1 MIGTREIIDS
11 AIMIASATH
20 SCRSV
25 RHPLRE
31 LTIHPLAPSV
41 LDETGPGAHPRCLDK
56 GDSIPQPT
64 NIPAVIDKVT
74 GKPMITPKISLL
86 ITKKS
91 RTHPAPHMI
100 KMG

>member
-1 MIGTREIIDS
+1 VMGTREIIDS

-20 SCRSV
+20 SYGSV
-25 RHPLRE
+25 RHSAWR

-64 NIPAVIDKVT
+64 NIPAVIDRVT
-74 GKPMITPKISLL
+74 GKPMITPRDQSLD
-86 ITKKS
+86 
-91 RTHPAPHMI
+91 H
-100 KMG
+100 